1 MLVLGLTGSIGMG
14 KTATAGLFRDLGIP
28 VHDADGAVHLLYRT
42 TAVQPIAALFPAAI
56 VAGVVDRKLL
66 GAEVLND
73 PEKLRLLESVV
84 HPLVRRMEQEFLQ
97 KALAKRAALAVLDIP
112 LLLET
117 GGEERCDAVI
127 VVSASAFIQKERVL
141 ARPGMSEEKF
151 ASVLAQQMPDEEKRR
166 RAHFVVDTGRGFAD
180 AKRQVRSII
189 RCLAGRPG
197 RHMAPINQSGPDDV
211 A

>member
-1 MLVLGLTGSIGMG
+1 MTFILGLTGSIGMG

-42 TAVQPIAALFPAAI
+42 TAVQPIGAAFPAAI
-56 VAGVVDRKLL
+56 VAGVVDRKIL

-73 PEKLRLLESVV
+73 PEKLRLLESIV
-84 HPLVRRMEQEFLQ
+84 HPLVRQMERDFLRR
-97 KALAKRAALAVLDIP
+97 AEEKRADLAVLDIP

-117 GGEERCDAVI
+117 GGETRCDAVI
-127 VVSASAFIQKERVL
+127 VISAPAHIQKERVM
-141 ARPGMSEEKF
+141 ARSGMTEEKF
-151 ASVLAQQMPDEEKRR
+151 NAVLAQQMPDAEKRR
-166 RAHFVVDTGRGFAD
+166 RAHFVVDTSRGFAD
-180 AKRQVRSII
+180 ARRQVRSII

-197 RHMAPINQSGPDDV
+197 RVKQSGTNDV

>member
-1 MLVLGLTGSIGMG
+1 MTFILGLTGSIGMG

-42 TAVQPIAALFPAAI
+42 TAVQPIGTAFPAAI
-56 VAGVVDRKLL
+56 VAGVVDRKIL

-73 PEKLRLLESVV
+73 PEKLRLLESIV
-84 HPLVRRMEQEFLQ
+84 HPLVRQMERDFLRR
-97 KALAKRAALAVLDIP
+97 AEEKRADLAVLDIP

-117 GGEERCDAVI
+117 GGETRCDAVI
-127 VVSASAFIQKERVL
+127 VISAPAHIQKERVM
-141 ARPGMSEEKF
+141 ARSGMTEEKF
-151 ASVLAQQMPDEEKRR
+151 NAVLAQQMPDAEKRR
-166 RAHFVVDTGRGFAD
+166 RAHFVVDTSRGFAD
-180 AKRQVRSII
+180 ARRQVRSII

-197 RHMAPINQSGPDDV
+197 RVKQSGTNDV